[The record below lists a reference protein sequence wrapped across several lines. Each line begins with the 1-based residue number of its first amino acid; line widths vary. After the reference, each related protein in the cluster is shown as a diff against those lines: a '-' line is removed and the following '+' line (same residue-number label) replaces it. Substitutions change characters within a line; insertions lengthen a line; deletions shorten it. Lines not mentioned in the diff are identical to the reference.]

1 MSDKQNRPISAE
13 QYRRDFKNIKPGV
26 YLFYGSENFIKFRE
40 LKNLRS
46 KICTDENF
54 EVFNHFVFTR
64 DNYTTEA
71 VYSAVLSMP
80 MMSDYKLIELY
91 ELPFAEY
98 RKKED
103 TEGLE
108 AARAAAAESEDTVF
122 VIYTTPENFD
132 PGEGKT
138 PSALMKMFSKYAL
151 PVEFAHETTG
161 RIVQWVQKHFT
172 SDRIVAELA
181 ECSYL
186 IELVGHD
193 MTTLSGEIEKLC
205 AYLHYKERDKLMRAD
220 IDLVCPHNKEIG
232 AFDFADAILDGN
244 NEKAFYILGD
254 MKLKNEPVPVILGS
268 IIKIY
273 TDLYSLKHYSDAGIT
288 ADEAAKKTGLH
299 PYVAKIRMAKA
310 KMCDRKMLEAI
321 IALCSDT
328 DASLKSSSVDD
339 YLKLERLIVQ
349 ASQYRKRKIF

>member
-1 MSDKQNRPISAE
+1 MIEKTQKPISAA
-13 QYRRDFKNIKPGV
+13 DFRKEYKNIKPGA
-26 YLFYGSENFIKFRE
+26 YLFYGSENFIKLHE
-40 LKNLRS
+40 LQAIRK

-64 DNYTTEA
+64 DNYSAEA
-71 VYSAVLSMP
+71 LYSAVIAMP
-80 MMSDYKLIELY
+80 MMSDYKLVELY

-108 AARAAAAESEDTVF
+108 SALSAAAESEDTVLI
-122 VIYTTPENFD
+122 IYTTPENFE

-138 PSALMKMFSKYAL
+138 PSALMKLFSKYAL
-151 PVEFAHETTG
+151 PVEFSHETTG
-161 RIVQWVQKHFT
+161 RIVQWVQKHFI
-172 SDRIVAELA
+172 SDKIVAELA

-193 MTTLSGEIEKLC
+193 MTTISGEIAKLC
-205 AYLHYKERDKLMRAD
+205 AYLHYKEREKLTRAD
-220 IDLVCPHNKEIG
+220 IDLICPHNKEIG

-254 MKLKNEPVPVILGS
+254 MKLKNEPVPVILSS

-273 TDLYSLKHYSDAGIT
+273 TDLYSLKHYADAGKT
-288 ADEAAKKTGLH
+288 SDEAAKKTGLH
-299 PYVAKIRMAKA
+299 QYVAKLRMAKA
-310 KMCDRKMLEAI
+310 KNCDYRMLEAI
-321 IALCSDT
+321 IELCAAT
-328 DASLKSSSVDD
+328 DAQLKSSYVSD
-339 YLKLERLIVQ
+339 YLLLERLIVE
-349 ASQYRKRKIF
+349 ASQYRKRKVF